1 MYDAIYSLAGVIV
14 GGLLTFIITVYAN
27 KHSENKEKKKLSKEV
42 LKTTIGHYEDFL
54 ERIRRDSYFD
64 EREIETYFLDLH
76 LIKRNS
82 NTVNER
88 VCLNE
93 GIYDK
98 ITKIDSRIWNLYN
111 ENKLD
116 KAFKELSEIIED
128 LYNEIKK
135 YD

>member
-1 MYDAIYSLAGVIV
+1 M
-14 GGLLTFIITVYAN
+14 
-27 KHSENKEKKKLSKEV
+27 
-42 LKTTIGHYEDFL
+42 YEDFL

-93 GIYDK
+93 GTYDK
-98 ITKIDSRIWNLYN
+98 ITKIDSRIWKLYN

-116 KAFKELSEIIED
+116 KTYKELSEKIED
-128 LYNEIKK
+128 LYSEIKK